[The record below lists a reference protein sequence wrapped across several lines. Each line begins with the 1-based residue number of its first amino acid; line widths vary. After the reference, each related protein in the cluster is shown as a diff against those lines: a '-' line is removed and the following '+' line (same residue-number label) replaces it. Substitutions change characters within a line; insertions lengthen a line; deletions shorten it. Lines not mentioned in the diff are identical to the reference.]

1 VHSEAV
7 VIIITAKVYFL
18 VIKAHSSFKEVSGS
32 KLSPHTGYR
41 QAQYIKFEAVDHLWH
56 AYFTEKR
63 RCFYVTS
70 K

>member
-1 VHSEAV
+1 VHSEAA
-7 VIIITAKVYFL
+7 VIFITAKVYVL
-18 VIKAHSSFKEVSGS
+18 VIKAHSSFKEVSSS

-41 QAQYIKFEAVDHLWH
+41 QAKNINFEAVVHLWH

-63 RCFYVTS
+63 QRFYITS